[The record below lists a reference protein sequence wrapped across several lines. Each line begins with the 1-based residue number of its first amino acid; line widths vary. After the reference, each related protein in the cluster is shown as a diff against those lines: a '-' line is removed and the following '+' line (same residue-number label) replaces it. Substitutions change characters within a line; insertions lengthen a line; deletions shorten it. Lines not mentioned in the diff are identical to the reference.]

1 MATDSRHA
9 WLHPRSRRCHSIV
22 GVCPK
27 GHCVW
32 SQRKWSEVR
41 RVSLNVLCWLTLVH
55 CSDLG
60 LRSTRLL
67 GRELAIY
74 CTYLCHSHASI
85 RWSLLGL
92 HRRVIA
98 GSVATQGSFPR
109 ADLERCVKSWE
120 SSSRG
125 WGAAAPRCGPGGTV

>member
-1 MATDSRHA
+1 RRRHGA
-9 WLHPRSRRCHSIV
+9 IVQRERGLASPHRGLLVLSCLLAYSWHGWCPRD
-22 GVCPK
+22 GVEIL
-27 GHCVW
+27 GGIH
-32 SQRKWSEVR
+32 
-41 RVSLNVLCWLTLVH
+41 TLVPRH
-55 CSDLG
+55 H
-60 LRSTRLL
+60 LL
-67 GRELAIY
+67 FNYDWDSPLAIY